1 LSSIRALY
9 ANGTGLLQSWASTE
23 VVRPLVEPALH
34 PSRWRIRALG
44 LSTALGHPLF
54 YWIWGTL
61 LPQPYESLSLRIL
74 MTGLGLCLLLFPH
87 FSASPPSRASAATV
101 TAIFWITLPLF
112 FSWMY
117 FCNHGNTVWLASLG
131 AMFLI
136 YYQSTDWR
144 IATFGSLS
152 GVALAWV
159 AFSAFG
165 PHGPDM
171 PLQQVLTNV
180 VMIAFCWSMGLVL
193 GISSSNLRREQLNYT
208 LGTMGIMAHELR
220 TPLATMS
227 LIGDAVRAE
236 ASECGEAPG
245 QKLEKLGSRL
255 SSLVRNMNHQIDM
268 QIANARLMRLPVHK
282 EAISAV
288 DLVRQA
294 VADYPYRNTK
304 ERECVQVLVRRDFLF
319 EGSQELFAQVISNLL
334 KNALRS
340 LAAATTA
347 SQPGD
352 LLIEIGT
359 LHSRGRI
366 VVNDRGVGIG
376 PGLQPRIFEP
386 FFSTDRGTGHGL
398 GLAFCQRVIQAASGT
413 IRVKSEPAR
422 GAIFTIELP
431 LLA

>member
-1 LSSIRALY
+1 M
-9 ANGTGLLQSWASTE
+9 
-23 VVRPLVEPALH
+23 
-34 PSRWRIRALG
+34 
-44 LSTALGHPLF
+44 STALGHPLF
-54 YWIWGTL
+54 YWIWGKL
-61 LPQPYESLSLRIL
+61 LPQPYESLVLRLI
-74 MTGLGLCLLLFPH
+74 MSVLGLSLLVFPQ
-87 FSASPPSRASAATV
+87 FSATPPSRASAATF
-101 TAIFWITLPLF
+101 TGIFWLTLPLF

-117 FCNHGNTVWLASLG
+117 FCNSGNTVWLASLG

-136 YYQSTDWR
+136 YYQLTDWR
-144 IATFGSLS
+144 IATLGSVS

-159 AFSAFG
+159 AFIAFG
-165 PHGPDM
+165 PPAADM
-171 PLQQVLTNV
+171 PMTQVLTNIV
-180 VMIAFCWSMGLVL
+180 VLAFSWFMGLVL

-227 LIGDAVRAE
+227 LIGDAVRTETGEGGE
-236 ASECGEAPG
+236 ASA
-245 QKLEKLGSRL
+245 QKLDKLGARL
-255 SSLVRNMNHQIDM
+255 NTLVRNMNHQIDM

-282 EAISAV
+282 ETISAA

-294 VADYPYRNTK
+294 VSDYPYRSTR

-319 EGSQELFAQVISNLL
+319 EGSHALFAQVIDNLL

-347 SQPGD
+347 SHPGD
-352 LLIEIGT
+352 LLVEVGT

-366 VVNDRGVGIG
+366 VVNDRGVGID
-376 PGLQPRIFEP
+376 PALQPRIFEP

-398 GLAFCQRVIQAASGT
+398 GLAFCQRVVQGASGT

>member
-1 LSSIRALY
+1 VLY
-9 ANGTGLLQSWASTE
+9 ANGAGLLQSWASNE
-23 VVRPLVEPALH
+23 VVRPLLEPILH

-44 LSTALGHPLF
+44 LTTALGHPLF
-54 YWIWGTL
+54 FWAWAKL
-61 LPQPYESLSLRIL
+61 LPQPYENLSLRLL
-74 MTGLGLCLLLFPH
+74 MSALGLSLLIFPRL
-87 FSASPPSRASAATV
+87 SASPPGRVSALIFTG
-101 TAIFWITLPLF
+101 IFWITLPLF

-117 FCNHGNTVWLASLG
+117 FCNSGNAVWLASLG

-136 YYQSTDWR
+136 YYQVTDWR
-144 IATFGSLS
+144 IASLGSIS
-152 GVALAWV
+152 GVAAAWV
-159 AFSAFG
+159 LFNAFG
-165 PHGPDM
+165 PNVPDM
-171 PLQQVLTNV
+171 PLEQVLTNV
-180 VMIAFCWSMGLVL
+180 IVIAFSWVMGLVL

-227 LIGDAVRAE
+227 LIGDAVRNE
-236 ASECGEAPG
+236 APECGDSAD
-245 QKLEKLGSRL
+245 KLEKLGTRL
-255 SSLVRNMNHQIDM
+255 HTLVRNMNHQIDM
-268 QIANARLMRLPVHK
+268 QIANARLMRLPIHK
-282 EAISAV
+282 EAISAAE
-288 DLVRQA
+288 LVRQA
-294 VADYPYRNTK
+294 VADYPYRSTR

-319 EGSQELFAQVISNLL
+319 EGSQALFAQVIDNLL

-359 LHSRGRI
+359 LHNRGRI
-366 VVNDRGVGIG
+366 VINDRGVGID
-376 PGLQPRIFEP
+376 PALQRRIFEP

-398 GLAFCQRVIQAASGT
+398 GLAFCQRVIQGANGT

>member
-1 LSSIRALY
+1 MSSIRALY
-9 ANGTGLLQSWASTE
+9 ASGTGLLQSWASNE
-23 VVRPLVEPALH
+23 VVRPLVEPVLH

-44 LSTALGHPLF
+44 LSTSLGHPLF
-54 YWIWGTL
+54 YWIWGKL
-61 LPQPYESLSLRIL
+61 LPQPYESLTLRL
-74 MTGLGLCLLLFPH
+74 VMGLLGLGLLVFPQ
-87 FSASPPSRASAATV
+87 FSATPPSRGAAAGF

-112 FSWMY
+112 FAWMY
-117 FCNHGNTVWLASLG
+117 FCNNGNTVWLASFG

-136 YYQSTDWR
+136 YYQLTDWR
-144 IATFGSLS
+144 IATLGSVS
-152 GVALAWV
+152 GIALAWV
-159 AFSAFG
+159 LFNAFG
-165 PHGPDM
+165 PHSADM
-171 PLQQVLTNV
+171 PLAQVLTNIV
-180 VMIAFCWSMGLVL
+180 VISFSWFMGLVL

-236 ASECGEAPG
+236 TSECNEASA
-245 QKLEKLGSRL
+245 QKLEKLGTRL
-255 SSLVRNMNHQIDM
+255 NTLVRNMNHQIDM

-282 EAISAV
+282 ETISAA
-288 DLVRQA
+288 DLVRQV
-294 VADYPYRNTK
+294 VADYPYRSTK
-304 ERECVQVLVRRDFLF
+304 ERECVQVLVRRDFMF
-319 EGSQELFAQVISNLL
+319 EGSQALFAQVIDNLL

-352 LLIEIGT
+352 LLIEVGT

-366 VVNDRGVGIG
+366 VINDRGVGIDQA
-376 PGLQPRIFEP
+376 LQPRIFEP

-398 GLAFCQRVIQAASGT
+398 GLAFCQRVIQGAHGT
-413 IRVKSEPAR
+413 IRVKSEPAM